1 MVLEQEHS
9 KSRTG
14 AVMLMLIMILIV
26 PMSAGILFINNESH
40 ANARHTTADTV
51 RNSVKKGGCEIW
63 YSPPRGTTLELCNM
77 GGGQLGGRV
86 VRLATSTGE
95 LYNEKSY
102 ECTAFV
108 ARQSYWRNVISRD
121 GYQPAPQ
128 RILDALKVCNGGR

>member
-1 MVLEQEHS
+1 MVLEQERG
-9 KSRTG
+9 KSRTR
-14 AVMLMLIMILIV
+14 AVFVILVMILVV

-40 ANARHTTADTV
+40 ADYRHTSASAV
-51 RNSVKKGGCEIW
+51 RSTVKKGGCEIW
-63 YSPPRGTTLELCNM
+63 YSPPRGTTLELCDM
-77 GGGQLGGRV
+77 GNGQLGGRV

-108 ARQSYWRNVISRD
+108 ASQSYWRNVIVRD

-128 RILDALKVCNGGR
+128 KILDALRTCNGGR

>member
-1 MVLEQEHS
+1 MVLEQRRN
-9 KSRTG
+9 KSRTR
-14 AVMLMLIMILIV
+14 AVMLVLVMILVV

-40 ANARHTTADTV
+40 ADYRHKSASEV
-51 RNSVKKGGCEIW
+51 RRTVKKGGCEIW

-77 GGGQLGGRV
+77 GNGQLGGRV

-128 RILDALKVCNGGR
+128 KILDALRTCNGVR